1 MKDSAWLLAKVMGG
15 SALGAIAIK
24 YFPPL
29 ALVPASAGV
38 VWAIVLTPTL
48 AMAALLGWLTWRR
61 KAATGVGE
69 TQAAQ
74 RIDLPKAKS

>member
-48 AMAALLGWLTWRR
+48 AMAALLSWLTWRE
-61 KAATGVGE
+61 KTSAGAGA
-69 TQAAQ
+69 TQAAPADQ
-74 RIDLPKAKS
+74 SP